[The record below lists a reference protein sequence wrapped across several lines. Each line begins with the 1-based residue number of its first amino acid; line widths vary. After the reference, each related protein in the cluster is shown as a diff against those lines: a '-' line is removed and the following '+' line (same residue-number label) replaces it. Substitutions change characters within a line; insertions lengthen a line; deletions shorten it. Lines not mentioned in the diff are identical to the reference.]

1 MKKILLVCL
10 FFITVNANSLNID
23 YKGNIGLDY
32 KNFNYD
38 IPNVANKT
46 QKTFLSQIELKKL
59 FDNSEVFLKL
69 EALKDFD
76 DDNRKYSKINEAYF
90 KYESDNYD
98 LKIGK
103 DIKYWGA
110 LELHNLTDIYN
121 EKNTQNDLFDES
133 KKLGTKAITYNFFLQ
148 NEDSISLIIS
158 EDKNENNN
166 ISSYIKYSGS
176 RDDIASRDFSYI
188 LNSKDEK
195 FLMFHTLIVEDS
207 IYKLEYLY
215 KNKTKNYQ
223 LGLGIEHTLYGL
235 INKKDLSLMFEYYKS
250 NEIINSYK
258 NKIFLGSR
266 LTFNDVSSSDLT
278 IGLIK
283 DKAKDEYS
291 KSIEY
296 NTRVYDKFKT
306 KLSYLKNDSLA
317 IFGINIA
324 YHF

>member
-10 FFITVNANSLNID
+10 FFITLKANSLDID
-23 YKGNIGLDY
+23 YKGSMGLDY
-32 KNFNYD
+32 KKFNYD
-38 IPNVANKT
+38 IPFVDDKT
-46 QKTFLSQIELKKL
+46 QKTFLGQIELKKL
-59 FDNSEVFLKL
+59 FDNSEVFLKV

-76 DDNRKYSKINEAYF
+76 DENRKYSKVNEVFF

-121 EKNTQNDLFDES
+121 EKNTQNDMFDES
-133 KKLGTKAITYNFFLQ
+133 SKLGTKAITYNYYLQ

-158 EDKNENNN
+158 EDKNEKNN

-176 RDDIASRDFSYI
+176 RDDIASRDFAYI

-195 FLMFHTLIVEDS
+195 FLMFHTLIVNDS

-215 KNKTKNYQ
+215 KNKTKKYQ
-223 LGLGIEHTLYGL
+223 AGIGIEHTLYGL
-235 INKKDLSLMFEYYKS
+235 INKKDLSLLLEYYKS
-250 NEIINSYK
+250 NETINSYK
-258 NKIFLGSR
+258 NKIFLASR

-283 DKAKDEYS
+283 DNTLDEYS
-291 KSIEY
+291 KSVEY
-296 NTRVYDKFKT
+296 NTRLYDKFKI